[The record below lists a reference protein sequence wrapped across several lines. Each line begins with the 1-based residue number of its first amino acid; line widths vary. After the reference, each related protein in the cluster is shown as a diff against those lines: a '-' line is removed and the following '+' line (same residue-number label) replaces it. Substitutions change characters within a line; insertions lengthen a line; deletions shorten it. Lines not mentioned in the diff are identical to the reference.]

1 VSDDH
6 AIPAMEAEYEPP
18 TVVDL
23 GAVHAV
29 TNGSSNGSK
38 DATAQEAGS

>member
-1 VSDDH
+1 MSDDH
-6 AIPAMEAEYEPP
+6 AIPAVEAEYEPP

-29 TNGSSNGSK
+29 TNGNSDGSG
-38 DATAQEAGS
+38 DPTAQEAGR